1 MVRKLAGGDR
11 ISIYEELEPWATAR
25 ATATASAAG
34 LHRWTDDII
43 QDARIALWEAVCS
56 FDGRGCPF
64 GFAKQRVRRRL
75 LNAIE
80 RYRRWDSKELT
91 GITDGLLYDANTN
104 S

>member
-11 ISIYEELEPWATAR
+11 ISIYEELEPWAIAR

-34 LHRWTDDII
+34 LRRWTDDII

-80 RYRRWDSKELT
+80 RYRRWDCREPT
-91 GITDGLLYDANTN
+91 GLPLEPQSEIF
-104 S
+104 